1 MSQTTLSALA
11 TRMANNVKAFLTTRP
26 EPRWDPTTVTIRG
39 WTSRFRAIWSAQG
52 LGTAYNKLRMENWLR
67 PNGQLIGTDVNGNKY
82 FEDLNAPYGR
92 TRWVEYPTV
101 PGTWALEDKFDAS
114 MARPTRVA
122 PLARPRTAV
131 PPPATNL
138 GPADSGSP
146 NTRTYESRPPESR
159 PPAAQVHPDW
169 HGWLHYMHDAP
180 GSKVSAEFSKPFKQH
195 HRVNQTMLRPCYT
208 TPAGITSK
216 HHEEGL
222 PAAFHT
228 PPGSI
233 HIEKPRGKLGHK
245 YQSWDP
251 SGEAKPSEL
260 RNYVDNT
267 KILGMP

>member
-11 TRMANNVKAFLTTRP
+11 TRMANNVRAFLTTRP

-114 MARPTRVA
+114 M
-122 PLARPRTAV
+122 
-131 PPPATNL
+131 
-138 GPADSGSP
+138 
-146 NTRTYESRPPESR
+146 
-159 PPAAQVHPDW
+159 VHPDW

-180 GSKVSAEFSKPFKQH
+180 GSKVSAEYSKPFKQH